1 MPAFQ
6 NTIVAI
12 LSSFLAG
19 IINVQYSIGMLPI
32 NYSDFRSHQE
42 QFDHFVPL
50 PFNSVSVI

>member
-32 NYSDFRSHQE
+32 NYSVFRSHQE